1 MRRIR
6 MQRVRRTLLVLG
18 VVSAL
23 MALSAGIA
31 FADNINDDI
40 SDNASGITLIAGD
53 PNSTGTAQVKI
64 VSTNG
69 DGNNQCNID
78 NPATQ
83 SVTLQFNTP
92 SGVTANPG
100 TMKFTQCDVFQGV
113 SFSASAS
120 AVSGTVT
127 ASIIQNNTM
136 GSYNNNVRI
145 PITVAQPPPPP
156 PPSDS
161 TPPLISYV
169 VGGNLGD
176 NGWYTT
182 NVTLT
187 WTVTENESPSS
198 LVKTGCVDQN
208 ITADQAATTYS
219 CSASSDGGAAGP
231 VELSIKRDATKPQ
244 NAVSGV
250 SNGATYTVGSV
261 PAAGCQTT
269 DNLSGVAESATPSV
283 SGGTSNGVG
292 SFTAACNGGK
302 DNAGNSADSASVT
315 YNVHYAGLSG
325 ILQPI
330 NPDNSS
336 LFSRGKAVP
345 VKFKLAGD
353 EPNGFDYSAWKL
365 ERIKVS
371 CTNFDTEEATLESVV
386 ENPSNAFRY
395 DSAADQYINNASF
408 KDQAAGTCWKVRVSL
423 DSGQT
428 MDSAIFKL
436 QK

>member
-1 MRRIR
+1 MHRIR
-6 MQRVRRTLLVLG
+6 MQRVRRTLLALG

-40 SDNASGITLIAGD
+40 TDNSSGITLIAGD

-64 VSTNG
+64 VSNSG

-83 SVTLQFNTP
+83 SVTLEFNTP
-92 SGVTANPG
+92 SGVTANPA

-127 ASIIQNNTM
+127 ASIIQNNTT

-145 PITVAQPPPPP
+145 PITVNQPP

-161 TPPLISYV
+161 TPPSISYV
-169 VGGNLGD
+169 TSGNLGD

-219 CSASSDGGAAGP
+219 CSASSVGGSAGP
-231 VELSIKRDATKPQ
+231 VEVSIKRDATKPQ
-244 NAVSGV
+244 NAVTGV
-250 SNGATYTVGSV
+250 SNGATYTLGSV

-269 DNLSGVAESATPSV
+269 DNLSGVAESATLSV
-283 SGGTSNGVG
+283 GGGTSNGVG
-292 SFTAACNGGK
+292 SFTAKCSGGK
-302 DNAGNSADSASVT
+302 DNAGNTADNASAT

-330 NPDNSS
+330 NLDNSS

-353 EPNGFDYSAWKL
+353 EPNGFDYSAWRL

-371 CTNFDTEEATLESVV
+371 CTNFDSEEATLESVV

-395 DSAADQYINNASF
+395 DSAADQYVNNASF
-408 KDQAAGTCWKVRVSL
+408 KDQAAGTCWKVRVTL
-423 DSGQT
+423 DSGQA
-428 MDSAIFKL
+428 MDSATFKL
-436 QK
+436 QR